1 MARVIKPFCDK
12 VTWRTYRAGSDYE
25 GVRVDEL
32 AALGYVEASPAVAPA
47 QVDEP
52 QVVDEP
58 TTDYDS
64 MTKAQL
70 TELAKERGIDVPK
83 GATKGAIIELL
94 RG

>member
-25 GVRVDEL
+25 GARVDEL
-32 AALGYVEASPAVAPA
+32 AALGYVEASPAVAHA

-52 QVVDEP
+52 QVDEEP
-58 TTDYDS
+58 TTDYES

-70 TELAKERGIDVPK
+70 TELAKERGIAVPK